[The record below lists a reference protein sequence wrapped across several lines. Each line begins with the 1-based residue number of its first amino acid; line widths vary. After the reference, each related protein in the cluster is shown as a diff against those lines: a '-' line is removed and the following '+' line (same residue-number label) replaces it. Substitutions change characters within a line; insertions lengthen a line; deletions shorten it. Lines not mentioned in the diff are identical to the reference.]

1 MAEDLDHTL
10 QRQLRALADG
20 RRSALGRL
28 LEELLDRWEAR
39 DPALDDL
46 LEAVVASAQTG
57 NDLALELVLSAVHQ
71 LGLARPAIT
80 RLVVDPETID
90 DLAQSALV
98 KVELNLDR
106 FEGRSKFRT
115 WVHSIARNEALM
127 HLRRQRGDV
136 DALDADD
143 DTPDLSPRLST
154 VIAGR
159 ATLRQALDGLPEPY
173 RSTMVM
179 RVDEELDY
187 QQIADQLSVPVG
199 TIRSRLAKAREL
211 LGEALLVA

>member
-1 MAEDLDHTL
+1 MSGDDNTPAIPPAFFE
-10 QRQLRALADG
+10 
-20 RRSALGRL
+20 RL
-28 LEELLDRWEAR
+28 
-39 DPALDDL
+39 DPAPD
-46 LEAVVASAQTG
+46 EFFYAEPRFVA
-57 NDLALELVLSAVHQ
+57 H
-71 LGLARPAIT
+71 I
-80 RLVVDPETID
+80 DPETID

-199 TIRSRLAKAREL
+199 TIRSRLAKARVL